1 MMCIINDPKTTIQ
14 PQPPSGGAG
23 VSTSSTKSQLPFEFF
38 LFLRAG
44 ACTILVFSMCNLKSK
59 SVSGMYVRVC
69 ATVGEF
75 NKALALSV
83 ANRGPLVKAQ
93 EKRLLNQ
100 PVVYG
105 PR

>member
-1 MMCIINDPKTTIQ
+1 
-14 PQPPSGGAG
+14 
-23 VSTSSTKSQLPFEFF
+23 
-38 LFLRAG
+38 
-44 ACTILVFSMCNLKSK
+44 
-59 SVSGMYVRVC
+59 MYVRVC